1 MYFYPNSVILLLL
14 LLEKKL
20 ELMHRKGIVFMIAL
34 ALTDVKECM
43 GKLLLS
49 ETFDPFYFIE
59 GEIVTFSTFTMD
71 GYLKKDFFDEEN
83 APERE
88 YALWK
93 DMREFCFSIIKG
105 KRTPLSFK
113 FVLGLSDSNI
123 EKLLLQ
129 QELDCKPQDV
139 RGLYINLKYDGQNLQ
154 CVTGTAMNLFTMDK
168 SLEQAWD
175 KMIQKFFAQK
185 EIKYEVL

>member
-1 MYFYPNSVILLLL
+1 
-14 LLEKKL
+14 
-20 ELMHRKGIVFMIAL
+20 MIAL

-43 GKLLLS
+43 AKLLLS

-59 GEIVTFSTFTMD
+59 GELVTFSTFTLD
-71 GYLKKDFFDEEN
+71 GYLKKDFYDAEN
-83 APERE
+83 VPERE

-93 DMREFCFSIIKG
+93 DVREFCFSLIKG

-129 QELDCKPQDV
+129 QELDFNPQDV
-139 RGLYINLKYDGQNLQ
+139 RGLFINLKFDGQNLQ
-154 CVTGTAMNLFTMDK
+154 CITGTAMNLFTMDK

-175 KMIQKFFAQK
+175 KMVQKFFTQK

>member
-1 MYFYPNSVILLLL
+1 
-14 LLEKKL
+14 
-20 ELMHRKGIVFMIAL
+20 MIAL
-34 ALTDVKECM
+34 ALPQVKECM
-43 GKLLLS
+43 AKLLLS

-59 GEIVTFSTFTMD
+59 GEIVTFNTFTMD
-71 GYLKKDFFDEEN
+71 GYLKKDFFEQEED
-83 APERE
+83 PERE

-93 DMREFCFSIIKG
+93 DVREFCFSLIKG

-129 QELDCKPQDV
+129 QGLDFKPQDV
-139 RGLYINLKYDGQNLQ
+139 RGLYINLKYDGQKLQ
-154 CVTGTAMNLFTMDK
+154 CITGTAMNLFTMDK

-175 KMIQKFFAQK
+175 MMVQKFFAQK

>member
-1 MYFYPNSVILLLL
+1 
-14 LLEKKL
+14 
-20 ELMHRKGIVFMIAL
+20 MIAL
-34 ALTDVKECM
+34 ELTEVKECM
-43 GKLLLS
+43 AKLLLS

-59 GEIVTFSTFTMD
+59 GEITTFGTFTMD
-71 GYLKKDFFDEEN
+71 GYLKKDFFDAEE
-83 APERE
+83 APTRD

-93 DMREFCFSIIKG
+93 DMREYCFSLIKG

-129 QELDCKPQDV
+129 QGLDFKPQDV
-139 RGLYINLKYDGQNLQ
+139 RGLYINLKYDGTKLQ
-154 CVTGTAMNLFTMDK
+154 CITGTAMNLFTMDK

-175 KMIQKFFAQK
+175 KMIQKFFTQK
-185 EIKYEVL
+185 EIKFELL

>member
-1 MYFYPNSVILLLL
+1 
-14 LLEKKL
+14 
-20 ELMHRKGIVFMIAL
+20 MIAL
-34 ALTDVKECM
+34 ALPEVKECM
-43 GKLLLS
+43 AKLLLS
-49 ETFDPFYFIE
+49 ETFDPFYFVE
-59 GEIVTFSTFTMD
+59 GEIVTFNTFTLD
-71 GYLKKDFFDEEN
+71 GYLKKEFFEQEE

-93 DMREFCFSIIKG
+93 DVREFCFSLIKG
-105 KRTPLSFK
+105 KRTPLSFQ

-129 QELDCKPQDV
+129 QGLDFKPQDV
-139 RGLYINLKYDGQNLQ
+139 RGLYINLKYDGQKLQ
-154 CVTGTAMNLFTMDK
+154 CITGTAMNLFTMDK

-175 KMIQKFFAQK
+175 KMVQKFFTQK

>member
-1 MYFYPNSVILLLL
+1 
-14 LLEKKL
+14 
-20 ELMHRKGIVFMIAL
+20 MIAL
-34 ALTDVKECM
+34 ALPQVKECM
-43 GKLLLS
+43 AKLLLS

-59 GEIVTFSTFTMD
+59 GEIVTFNTFTLD
-71 GYLKKDFFDEEN
+71 GYLKKDFFEQEET
-83 APERE
+83 PERE

-93 DMREFCFSIIKG
+93 DVREFCFSLIKG

-129 QELDCKPQDV
+129 QGLDFKPQDV
-139 RGLYINLKYDGQNLQ
+139 RGLYINLKYDGQKLQ
-154 CVTGTAMNLFTMDK
+154 CITGTAMNLFTMDK

-175 KMIQKFFAQK
+175 MMVQKFFAQK

>member
-1 MYFYPNSVILLLL
+1 
-14 LLEKKL
+14 
-20 ELMHRKGIVFMIAL
+20 MIAL

-71 GYLKKDFFDEEN
+71 GYLKKDFFDEET

-93 DMREFCFSIIKG
+93 DVREFCFSIIKG

-129 QELDCKPQDV
+129 QELDFKPQDV
-139 RGLYINLKYDGQNLQ
+139 RGLYINLKFDGQNLQ
-154 CVTGTAMNLFTMDK
+154 CITGTAMNLFTMDK

-175 KMIQKFFAQK
+175 KMVQKFFTQK

>member
-1 MYFYPNSVILLLL
+1 
-14 LLEKKL
+14 
-20 ELMHRKGIVFMIAL
+20 MIAL

-71 GYLKKDFFDEEN
+71 GYLKKDFYNDEN
-83 APERE
+83 VPERE

-93 DMREFCFSIIKG
+93 DMREFCLSIIKG

-113 FVLGLSDSNI
+113 FVLGLSNSNI

-129 QELDCKPQDV
+129 QELDFKPQDV
-139 RGLYINLKYDGQNLQ
+139 RGFYINLKYDGQNLQ
-154 CVTGTAMNLFTMDK
+154 CTTGTAMNLFTMDK

-175 KMIQKFFAQK
+175 KMVQKFFTQK

>member
-1 MYFYPNSVILLLL
+1 
-14 LLEKKL
+14 
-20 ELMHRKGIVFMIAL
+20 MIAL

-59 GEIVTFSTFTMD
+59 GEIVTFSTFTID
-71 GYLKKDFFDEEN
+71 GYLKKDFYDAEN

-93 DMREFCFSIIKG
+93 DVREFCFSIIKG

-113 FVLGLSDSNI
+113 FILGLSDSNI

-129 QELDCKPQDV
+129 QELDFKPQDV
-139 RGLYINLKYDGQNLQ
+139 RGLYINLKFDGQNLQ
-154 CVTGTAMNLFTMDK
+154 CITGTAMNLFTMDK

-175 KMIQKFFAQK
+175 KMVQKFFTQK

>member
-1 MYFYPNSVILLLL
+1 
-14 LLEKKL
+14 
-20 ELMHRKGIVFMIAL
+20 MIAL
-34 ALTDVKECM
+34 SLTEVKECM
-43 GKLLLS
+43 SKLLLS
-49 ETFDPFYFIE
+49 ETFDPFLFIE
-59 GEIVTFSTFTMD
+59 GEITTFATFTMD
-71 GYLKKDFFDEEN
+71 GYIKKEFFSEGD

-93 DMREFCFSIIKG
+93 EVREYCFSLIKG

-123 EKLLLQ
+123 TKLIQ
-129 QELDCKPQDV
+129 QQGLDFELEDV
-139 RGLYINLKYDGQNLQ
+139 RGLYINLKYDGQKLQ

-175 KMIQKFFAQK
+175 VMVQKFFTQK

>member
-1 MYFYPNSVILLLL
+1 
-14 LLEKKL
+14 
-20 ELMHRKGIVFMIAL
+20 MIAL

-71 GYLKKDFFDEEN
+71 GYLKKDFFDAEN

-93 DMREFCFSIIKG
+93 DVREFCFSIIKG

-129 QELDCKPQDV
+129 QELDFKPQDV

-154 CVTGTAMNLFTMDK
+154 CVTGTAMNLFSMDK

-175 KMIQKFFAQK
+175 KMVQKFFTQK

>member
-1 MYFYPNSVILLLL
+1 
-14 LLEKKL
+14 
-20 ELMHRKGIVFMIAL
+20 MIAL
-34 ALTDVKECM
+34 ALPQVKECM
-43 GKLLLS
+43 AKLLLS

-59 GEIVTFSTFTMD
+59 GEIVTFNTFTMD
-71 GYLKKDFFDEEN
+71 GYLKKDFFEQEE

-93 DMREFCFSIIKG
+93 DVREFCFSLIKG

-129 QELDCKPQDV
+129 QGLDFKPQDV
-139 RGLYINLKYDGQNLQ
+139 RGLYINLKYDGQKLQ
-154 CVTGTAMNLFTMDK
+154 CITGTAMNLFTMDK

-175 KMIQKFFAQK
+175 KMVQKFFAQK

>member
-1 MYFYPNSVILLLL
+1 
-14 LLEKKL
+14 
-20 ELMHRKGIVFMIAL
+20 MIAL
-34 ALTDVKECM
+34 SLPEVKECM
-43 GKLLLS
+43 SKLLLS

-59 GEIVTFSTFTMD
+59 GEIVTFNTYTLD
-71 GYLKKDFFDEEN
+71 GFLKKEFFDTEDTPN
-83 APERE
+83 RE

-93 DMREFCFSIIKG
+93 DVREFCFSLIKG

-129 QELDCKPQDV
+129 QELDFKPQDV
-139 RGLYINLKYDGQNLQ
+139 RGLYINLKYDGQKLQ
-154 CVTGTAMNLFTMDK
+154 CITGTAINLFTMDK

-175 KMIQKFFAQK
+175 KMMQKFFAQK

>member
-1 MYFYPNSVILLLL
+1 
-14 LLEKKL
+14 
-20 ELMHRKGIVFMIAL
+20 MIAL
-34 ALTDVKECM
+34 ELPEVKECM
-43 GKLLLS
+43 SKLLLS

-59 GEIVTFSTFTMD
+59 GEVVTFSTFHLD
-71 GYLKKDFFDEEN
+71 GYLKKDFFEEGD

-93 DMREFCFSIIKG
+93 DVRELFFSMIKG

-129 QELDCKPQDV
+129 QELAFKPQDV
-139 RGLYINLKYDGQNLQ
+139 RGLYINLKYDNGKLQ
-154 CVTGTAMNLFTMDK
+154 CITGTAMNLFTLDK

-175 KMIQKFFAQK
+175 MMVQKFFTQK
-185 EIKYEVL
+185 EIKYEVLF

>member
-1 MYFYPNSVILLLL
+1 
-14 LLEKKL
+14 
-20 ELMHRKGIVFMIAL
+20 MIAL
-34 ALTDVKECM
+34 ALPEVKECM
-43 GKLLLS
+43 SKLLLS
-49 ETFDPFYFIE
+49 DIFDPFYFIE
-59 GEIVTFSTFTMD
+59 GEIVTFNTFTLD
-71 GYLKKDFFDEEN
+71 GFLKKEFFDEED
-83 APERE
+83 APARE
-88 YALWK
+88 YSLWK
-93 DMREFCFSIIKG
+93 DVREFCFSLIKG

-129 QELDCKPQDV
+129 QELDFKPQDV
-139 RGLYINLKYDGQNLQ
+139 RGLYINLKYDGQKLQ

-175 KMIQKFFAQK
+175 KMVQKFFAQK

>member
-1 MYFYPNSVILLLL
+1 
-14 LLEKKL
+14 
-20 ELMHRKGIVFMIAL
+20 MIAL
-34 ALTDVKECM
+34 TLSEVKECM
-43 GKLLLS
+43 SKLLLS

-59 GEIVTFSTFTMD
+59 GEITTFNTFTMD
-71 GYLKKDFFDEEN
+71 GFLKKEFFDTEE
-83 APERE
+83 APARE

-93 DMREFCFSIIKG
+93 EVREFCFSVIKG

-129 QELDCKPQDV
+129 QGLDFKSQDV
-139 RGLYINLKYDGQNLQ
+139 RGLYINLKYDGQKLQ
-154 CVTGTAMNLFTMDK
+154 CITGTAMNLFTMDK
-168 SLEQAWD
+168 SLDQVWD
-175 KMIQKFFAQK
+175 KMVQKFFTQK

>member
-1 MYFYPNSVILLLL
+1 
-14 LLEKKL
+14 
-20 ELMHRKGIVFMIAL
+20 MIAL
-34 ALTDVKECM
+34 SLPEVKECM
-43 GKLLLS
+43 SKLLLS

-59 GEIVTFSTFTMD
+59 GEIVTFNTFTMD
-71 GYLKKDFFDEEN
+71 GFLKKEFFDTED
-83 APERE
+83 APARE

-93 DMREFCFSIIKG
+93 EVREFCFSVIKG

-129 QELDCKPQDV
+129 QGLDFQPQDV
-139 RGLYINLKYDGQNLQ
+139 RGLYINLKYDGQKLQ
-154 CVTGTAMNLFTMDK
+154 CITGTAMNLFTMDK

-175 KMIQKFFAQK
+175 KMVQKFFTQK

>member
-1 MYFYPNSVILLLL
+1 
-14 LLEKKL
+14 
-20 ELMHRKGIVFMIAL
+20 
-34 ALTDVKECM
+34 
-43 GKLLLS
+43 
-49 ETFDPFYFIE
+49 
-59 GEIVTFSTFTMD
+59 
-71 GYLKKDFFDEEN
+71 
-83 APERE
+83 
-88 YALWK
+88 
-93 DMREFCFSIIKG
+93 MREFCFSIIKG

-129 QELDCKPQDV
+129 QDLDFKPQDV

-154 CVTGTAMNLFTMDK
+154 CITGTAMNLFTMDK

-175 KMIQKFFAQK
+175 KMIQKFFTQK